1 MWSFFFIPL
10 PPTKILFLLNFPIT
24 TTNDHSIF
32 ANGRYQ
38 SSLKS
43 WSFSFTRHCLC
54 KAIPA
59 GSFFSVFIS
68 QPVLVSSSFP
78 MPWSRHHHLLHGLLW
93 QPLIWSLPWSP
104 SPSTQ
109 WLGWALINVL
119 AYSLLHTEV
128 SNGFP
133 SHFKSPEFIKQLKW
147 FRVSQWGWR

>member
-54 KAIPA
+54 NSNTGWLFLFCVHITASSCLLLLSNALVQASSSSTWIIMTA
-59 GSFFSVFIS
+59 SY
-68 QPVLVSSSFP
+68 LVSALVSFTFNT
-78 MPWSRHHHLLHGLLW
+78 MARL
-93 QPLIWSLPWSP
+93 SLDKC
-104 SPSTQ
+104 
-109 WLGWALINVL
+109 V
-119 AYSLLHTEV
+119 SLFTPPH
-128 SNGFP
+128 
-133 SHFKSPEFIKQLKW
+133 
-147 FRVSQWGWR
+147 